1 MDILK
6 PEMEIAI
13 EEGARGIGNGNTAEC
28 EGGSMTRATVVAVRM
43 WKGGPLRQ
51 MAATKVSNAFIPFAR
66 TINGCHFAARYVC
79 DACQEPCTGVS
90 LSDVGK
96 MSGNRLSKWLCD
108 SCKAGKTRRPRQ
120 TRTQEQ
126 IQAAIKRLEAARRDR
141 ATSVRIQGKEDV
153 AISKAV
159 VAVTADVNPAE
170 EVYGAM

>member
-1 MDILK
+1 MDSLK
-6 PEMEIAI
+6 REVETAI
-13 EEGARGIGNGNTAEC
+13 EEGACGIGNGSTAEC
-28 EGGSMTRATVVAVRM
+28 EGGSMTRASVVALRT
-43 WKGGPLRQ
+43 WTGGPLRQ
-51 MAATKVSNAFIPFAR
+51 MAPTKVSSAFIPYAK
-66 TINGCHFAARYVC
+66 TINGCHFARRYVC
-79 DACQEPCTGVS
+79 DGCQQPCGGVS

-108 SCKAGKTRRPRQ
+108 SCRTGKTRQPRQ
-120 TRTQEQ
+120 TTPEQ
-126 IQAAIKRLEAARRDR
+126 IQAAIHRLAAARRDR